1 MALLALA
8 GGSGVVFAA
17 DVTTLPAD
25 ATDGSASGKSTAEF
39 KVEAGDTGKLTLDK
53 VPDLNFGTTNV
64 KDIATKDV
72 TLSLFDGKVTSDDT
86 VTSKK
91 KTATNGTDDLNLEV
105 SDYRGGTTGWNLTAQ
120 LSPFTANVNGSVV
133 TLPVDN
139 LKVSLKDGDSKGE
152 KKSDNFVD
160 SAKTPKTIKPTN
172 TAIPILTT
180 KENSD
185 EGLGKNILSVVKPV
199 TEDGEGTQLTISQ
212 NTQVKAATYQADIT
226 WTLGNT
232 FDTAAAK

>member
-17 DVTTLPAD
+17 DEATWPAD

-72 TLSLFDGKVTSDDT
+72 TLSLVDGKVTSDDT

-105 SDYRGGTTGWNLTAQ
+105 SDYRGGTTGWDLYAQ
-120 LSPFTANVNGSVV
+120 LSPFTAINSNV
-133 TLPVDN
+133 TLKATKLN
-139 LKVSLKDGDSKGE
+139 LSLENNS
-152 KKSDNFVD
+152 SDNPITSIGTKDIV
-160 SAKTPKTIKPTN
+160 ATN
-172 TAIPILTT
+172 TATPILTT
-180 KENSD
+180 AKDSD
-185 EGLGKNILSVVKPV
+185 EGLGKNVLSVL
-199 TEDGEGTQLTISQ
+199 TGEKTQLTIGK